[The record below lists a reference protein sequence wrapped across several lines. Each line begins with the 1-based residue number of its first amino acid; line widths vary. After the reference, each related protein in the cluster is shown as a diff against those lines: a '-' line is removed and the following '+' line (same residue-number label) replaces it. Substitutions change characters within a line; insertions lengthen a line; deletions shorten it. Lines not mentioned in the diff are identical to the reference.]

1 MLTDVHLRR
10 ICSDPPVGLSVP
22 HHHELQQDLPE
33 GGSLWVLVLMYSLNF
48 PQGLNPAKAI
58 AQIKRK
64 MAFGGMTPAPA

>member
-1 MLTDVHLRR
+1 M
-10 ICSDPPVGLSVP
+10 P